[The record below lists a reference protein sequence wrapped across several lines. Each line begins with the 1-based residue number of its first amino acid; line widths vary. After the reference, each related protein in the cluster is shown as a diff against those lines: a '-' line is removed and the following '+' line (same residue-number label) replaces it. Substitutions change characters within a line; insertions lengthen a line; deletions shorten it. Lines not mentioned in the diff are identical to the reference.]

1 MHNVDSPASHS
12 RTKMVGHLLSK
23 NPDIQIPY
31 GAVSRIRIDKVSLSW
46 VTLESLFSQRE
57 LEQGHVEE
65 GQIIAI
71 SGYFLYFVYNI
82 WTFSVSPGEIQI
94 NTSA

>member
-1 MHNVDSPASHS
+1 
-12 RTKMVGHLLSK
+12 MVGHLLSK

-31 GAVSRIRIDKVSLSW
+31 SAVSRIRIDKASMSW

-82 WTFSVSPGEIQI
+82 
-94 NTSA
+94 